1 MLQTDPSLVD
11 EMVRRVVDAAQPEK
25 LILFGSRARGNARS
39 NSDYDL
45 LVVSPSAEPRY
56 KRSIPI
62 YVALADLPIEVE
74 VMVYTP
80 EEIEEWS
87 EVPQAFVTTALREG
101 KTLYERAS

>member
-1 MLQTDPSLVD
+1 M
-11 EMVRRVVDAAQPEK
+11 
-25 LILFGSRARGNARS
+25 
-39 NSDYDL
+39 
-45 LVVSPSAEPRY
+45 VSPSAEPRY

>member
-1 MLQTDPSLVD
+1 MPQADSSILN
-11 EMVRRVVDAAQPEK
+11 EIIRRVVRTAQPERV
-25 LILFGSRARGNARS
+25 ILFGSRARGNARP

-45 LVVSPSAEPRY
+45 LVVNRSPEPRY

-62 YVALADLPIEVE
+62 YVALADLPVEVE
-74 VMVYTP
+74 VTVYTP

-101 KTLYERAS
+101 KELYERAR